1 MRKQF
6 FKVAIRV
13 IVFLAVWSGYNSWVG
28 GMFFGVSLLLG
39 PIGALTGTLATVIFM
54 LDVVAAGVGYATTA
68 FFIAAGVRL
77 YQDLRQMAAERVTVA
92 SPVEVPTAPLS
103 TASA

>member
-1 MRKQF
+1 
-6 FKVAIRV
+6 
-13 IVFLAVWSGYNSWVG
+13 
-28 GMFFGVSLLLG
+28 
-39 PIGALTGTLATVIFM
+39 

-77 YQDLRQMAAERVTVA
+77 YQDLTQMTAERVTVA

-103 TASA
+103 SVSA